1 MDEAMDIKAVLEDAL
16 KELRTLSTRAELQ
29 DGCYETRIDFGT
41 VLQFDSPEW
50 ELIFG
55 SLGAGKTILLKA
67 WEEEVHCGVARPKVL
82 PIYVSADRLRGAPG
96 AQVSEPGARAEAHFI
111 AFLKQF
117 AEAVNVAAQ
126 KLRKRDR
133 DDGVGSRRLKR
144 QAELIEDLLE
154 AVQRAVREG
163 TVVDMPANAT
173 QEEERVEEDE
183 ERSKAIGW
191 FRAWWAAVPGFGFGG
206 RGERSRSRG
215 SLARRRLRRSSGLE
229 PDFGEARK
237 RLADLASTLEIQ
249 RFCVLLDEWS
259 AVDSRVQPWLAEWLL
274 TCFGAHKRITFK
286 IASDRPDTRLRD
298 EALGIGFRL
307 GRDIE
312 NAGALDEPRMSEA
325 DLVAF
330 FELLLLKRL
339 GQIRT
344 DLVDHFVGDRL
355 SRPNTEFVDTMFAN
369 REAFLTLVRGT
380 EGIPRTFLL
389 AFHKL
394 VDAGIPEGGWTI
406 EEVER
411 TVGPPQEPT
420 ELFADELSDAGMAWH
435 FTIRPVAV
443 TTGSRYFLIRA
454 EDREIAGQK
463 LAEMI
468 ETELVY
474 RDESGVLPESLRDR
488 FDGYWL
494 SEDGWLSFGRPRLQ
508 MQGMFEGAEGPTEG
522 FLNPR
527 DPLIESAKDAERY
540 VLDFTRWR

>member
-1 MDEAMDIKAVLEDAL
+1 M
-16 KELRTLSTRAELQ
+16 
-29 DGCYETRIDFGT
+29 GG
-41 VLQFDSPEW
+41 
-50 ELIFG
+50 
-55 SLGAGKTILLKA
+55 GAG
-67 WEEEVHCGVARPKVL
+67 VA
-82 PIYVSADRLRGAPG
+82 
-96 AQVSEPGARAEAHFI
+96 
-111 AFLKQF
+111 
-117 AEAVNVAAQ
+117 
-126 KLRKRDR
+126 
-133 DDGVGSRRLKR
+133 
-144 QAELIEDLLE
+144 
-154 AVQRAVREG
+154 
-163 TVVDMPANAT
+163 
-173 QEEERVEEDE
+173 
-183 ERSKAIGW
+183 
-191 FRAWWAAVPGFGFGG
+191 FGG
-206 RGERSRSRG
+206 RGERSRSSG
-215 SLARRRLRRSSGLE
+215 SLARRRLHRSRGFE

-259 AVDSRVQPWLAEWLL
+259 AIDSRVQPWLAEWLL
-274 TCFGAHKRITFK
+274 DCFGAHKRITFK

-307 GRDIE
+307 GKDIE

-330 FELLLLKRL
+330 LELLLLKRL

-355 SRPNTEFVDTMFAN
+355 SRPRSEFVDTMFAD
-369 REAFLTLVRGT
+369 REAFVTLVGGT

-394 VDAGIPEGGWTI
+394 VDAGIPAGGWTI
-406 EEVER
+406 DEVESI
-411 TVGPPQEPT
+411 VGPPQEPT

-454 EDREIAGQK
+454 EDREIADRK

-468 ETELVY
+468 ETELIY
-474 RDESGVLPESLRDR
+474 PDESGVLPESLGDR

-508 MQGMFEGAEGPTEG
+508 MQGMVEGAEGPTEG
-522 FLNPR
+522 LLNPKE
-527 DPLIESAKDAERY
+527 PLIESADDAEPY